1 MQTEELQKICE
12 EVIRISREVGKFIV
26 HEQGRLGAQNI
37 EQKGKN
43 DFVTYVDK
51 ASETLLVSELS
62 ALLPDSGF
70 ITEEQTVEQ
79 ESKEYRWIIDPIDGT
94 TNFIHGLP
102 LYSISIAL
110 MKDEDIIL
118 GVVLEV
124 SNDECFYAIK
134 GGPAFLNGEQIQV
147 SDRGTLADSLIVT
160 GFPYR
165 DEGRLEAWMNL
176 FLYLIRNSHGVR
188 RLGSAAIDLAYVAC
202 GRFESFYEYGLSP
215 WDVAAGGFIVKQ
227 AGGVVTD
234 FEGGQ
239 NWLFGKELIAGNGR
253 MNEELRH
260 VLLEKFAS
268 LNA

>member
-1 MQTEELQKICE
+1 MQTEELKNICD
-12 EVIRISREVGKFIV
+12 EVIRISREVGRFIR

-79 ESKEYRWIIDPIDGT
+79 EAREYRWIIDPIDGT

-110 MKDEDIIL
+110 MKDEEIIL

-134 GGPAFLNGEQIQV
+134 GGPAFLNGAQIQV
-147 SDRGTLADSLIVT
+147 SDRSTLADSLIVT

-176 FLYLIRNSHGVR
+176 FLFLIRNSHGVR

-202 GRFESFYEYGLSP
+202 GRFEAF
-215 WDVAAGGFIVKQ
+215 
-227 AGGVVTD
+227 
-234 FEGGQ
+234 
-239 NWLFGKELIAGNGR
+239 
-253 MNEELRH
+253 
-260 VLLEKFAS
+260 
-268 LNA
+268 

>member
-1 MQTEELQKICE
+1 MQTEELNRICDE
-12 EVIRISREVGKFIV
+12 LIRISREVGKFIK
-26 HEQGRLGAQNI
+26 HEQSRLGSQNI
-37 EQKGKN
+37 EEKGKN

-62 ALLPDSGF
+62 ALLPGCGF
-70 ITEEQTVEQ
+70 ITEEETIEQ
-79 ESKEYRWIIDPIDGT
+79 EEKEFRWVIDPIDGT

-110 MKDEDIIL
+110 MHFEEIVMGL
-118 GVVLEV
+118 VLEV
-124 SNDECFYAIK
+124 SNDECFYAVK
-134 GGPAFLNGEQIQV
+134 GGPAYLNGKEIKV
-147 SDRGTLADSLIVT
+147 SNRSRLSDSLIVT

-202 GRFESFYEYGLSP
+202 GRFEAFYEYGLSA

-227 AGGVVTD
+227 AGGTVTD
-234 FEGGQ
+234 FSGDNG
-239 NWLFGKELIAGNGR
+239 WLFGRELIAGNGK
-253 MNEELRH
+253 MNEELRQ
-260 VLLEKFAS
+260 VLLEKFTE
-268 LNA
+268 LNH